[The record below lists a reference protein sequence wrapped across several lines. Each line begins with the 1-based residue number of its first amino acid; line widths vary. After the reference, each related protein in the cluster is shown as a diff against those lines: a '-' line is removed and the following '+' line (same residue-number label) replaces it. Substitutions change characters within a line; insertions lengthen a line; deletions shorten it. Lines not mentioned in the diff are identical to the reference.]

1 MTYRLCDFY
10 GAYIKPLVNVVN
22 LHTERQTDRQ
32 RQKERQ
38 TETKRER
45 EIVLLVFHKQYNKIV
60 VKCYT
65 DLFIIVIYTK
75 DNI

>member
-1 MTYRLCDFY
+1 MIFY
-10 GAYIKPLVNVVN
+10 GAYIKQVVNVVN
-22 LHTERQTDRQ
+22 LHRDRQTDRQ
-32 RQKERQ
+32 TDRDRNRD
-38 TETKRER
+38 RER
-45 EIVLLVFHKQYNKIV
+45 EIVLQVFHKQYNKMV